1 MKFHKQIKSILSTQ
15 ENFDNIQLFS
25 SQEAVNQ
32 MNMVIPLFPDQS
44 DELRSGNGDSEQNWR
59 NQGDVHIDHSVPCS
73 LNEDWIDCKSDGES
87 QQSVSSFGNTCT
99 TGSEP
104 KHFESATSSMQTSS
118 QFMNEKHSFID
129 EQPFP
134 SFTEPADIESRMK
147 KAFDSLIS
155 ENVLTITDEKRGKN
169 TSTQCVSTKESVID
183 KNQHIPFCVSRTMGK
198 NKNGLMGANMHVLD
212 VRNDKYCKKNTK
224 TQTPKGSKRAL
235 HSIVEKKYRTNI
247 NERLAELKNTVP
259 TIRYTYKKL
268 CNIPLTEADHRQL
281 NGMEPARKLNK
292 ASILHK
298 ATEYIKFLENENSD
312 LKAENARLQNI
323 INLSFNLQQRITPLN
338 M

>member
-1 MKFHKQIKSILSTQ
+1 MKIGLIVNRMVNLSSLSRHLVIHARLDLSQSISNPQ
-15 ENFDNIQLFS
+15 RVQCRRRPS
-25 SQEAVNQ
+25 
-32 MNMVIPLFPDQS
+32 
-44 DELRSGNGDSEQNWR
+44 
-59 NQGDVHIDHSVPCS
+59 
-73 LNEDWIDCKSDGES
+73 
-87 QQSVSSFGNTCT
+87 
-99 TGSEP
+99 
-104 KHFESATSSMQTSS
+104 
-118 QFMNEKHSFID
+118 FMNEKHSFID

-134 SFTEPADIESRMK
+134 SFTEPADIESRME

-155 ENVLTITDEKRGKN
+155 ENVLTITDEKRDKN